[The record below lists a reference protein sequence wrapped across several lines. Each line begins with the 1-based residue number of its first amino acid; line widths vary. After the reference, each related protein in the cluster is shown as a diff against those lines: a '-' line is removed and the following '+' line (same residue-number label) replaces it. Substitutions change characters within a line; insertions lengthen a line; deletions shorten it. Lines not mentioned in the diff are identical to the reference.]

1 MKLDKMMI
9 IRTVVLF
16 VALLNQSLVLAGF
29 SSLPFTDKQIENG
42 LTIVFTIVASLW
54 AWWKDND
61 ITRKARERKQF
72 LKDNNKL

>member
-16 VALLNQSLVLAGF
+16 VVLLNQSLVLAGF
-29 SSLPFTDKQIENG
+29 SPLPFTDKQIENG

>member
-1 MKLDKMMI
+1 MGFDKMMI

-16 VALLNQSLVLAGF
+16 VALVNQALVLAGF
-29 SSLPFTDKQIENG
+29 SPLPFTDEQVENG
-42 LTIVFTIVASLW
+42 LTIVFTIAASLW

-72 LKDNNKL
+72 LKENNKL

>member
-29 SSLPFTDKQIENG
+29 SPLPFTDEQIKNG

-54 AWWKDND
+54 TWWKDND

>member
-1 MKLDKMMI
+1 MKLDKIMI
-9 IRTVVLF
+9 IRTIVLF

-29 SSLPFTDKQIENG
+29 SPLPFTDEQIKNG

-54 AWWKDND
+54 TWWKDND

>member
-16 VALLNQSLVLAGF
+16 VALLNQSLVLTGF
-29 SSLPFTDKQIENG
+29 SPLPFTDEQIKNG

-54 AWWKDND
+54 TWWKDND

>member
-1 MKLDKMMI
+1 MNIDKLVVV
-9 IRTVVLF
+9 RTIVLF

-29 SSLPFTDKQIENG
+29 SPLPFTDEQIENG
-42 LTIVFTIVASLW
+42 LTIVFTVVASLW
-54 AWWKDND
+54 VWWKDND